1 MKIIEL
7 TNNILLPVTNEESD
21 LLTQFESKELVD
33 KNEMTEREQVL
44 ASNLVNKGILERR
57 RLDGKVNYRKS
68 SNYRKIS

>member
-68 SNYRKIS
+68 SNYRQIS

>member
-21 LLTQFESKELVD
+21 LLTQFESKDLVD